1 MNSTNSQVKSNKLW
15 QLSYHCKKD
24 TTMFHSLSY
33 DATFDS
39 GSPYQQFMVFGKC
52 QRTGKYPQRTNDLSA
67 SRFFDQFFGFFEIV
81 GPSQEPV
88 LGFVVFQ
95 RNGRSVMGPYPF
107 CCPLSASPF
116 FAKESNCTTTLV

>member
-1 MNSTNSQVKSNKLW
+1 VRVG
-15 QLSYHCKKD
+15 
-24 TTMFHSLSY
+24 SLTSSL
-33 DATFDS
+33 D
-39 GSPYQQFMVFGKC
+39 
-52 QRTGKYPQRTNDLSA
+52 
-67 SRFFDQFFGFFEIV
+67 FFEIV

-116 FAKESNCTTTLV
+116 FAKESNCTTTLVWTLNHLCFYFNSLLRAVLTSQL